1 MAVPDEANEA
11 AIDIQEADTHD
22 GEDEIGIEKAKVQ
35 QIEAAKY
42 ELNKI
47 DFDQISRE
55 AIHWKSRAVLRLAAV
70 ILVQGIS
77 ARRPLFPP
85 CP

>member
-11 AIDIQEADTHD
+11 AIEIQETDTHD
-22 GEDEIGIEKAKVQ
+22 EDEIGEEKAKVQ
-35 QIEAAKY
+35 QIAAAKY

-77 ARRPLFPP
+77 APRLLFPP